1 MTYPTD
7 ISPTDISRRRLL
19 GLSLGLGAAAALG
32 LAGCGGS
39 DQPTASTG
47 NGNGGKDYTGPKV
60 QLNLWNGFTG
70 GDGDIFKKLVDQF
83 NGEHANIAISVA
95 TYKWEDYYAKLPGA
109 VSSGNGPDVAVMHID
124 MLATF
129 AARRVI
135 QPIDDVASALG
146 LSEADFATTVWK
158 GGLYQGKRY
167 GIPLDMHPVGLYYNK
182 ALLQKAGLDPN
193 KPPQNRAD
201 LEAALA
207 ELKKAG
213 IQGFWVSPFQFTGGM
228 TAYSLVYQFGG
239 ALYNADATKAT
250 FNSDQAVEAVT
261 WLTGLISA
269 GHSPTNVGQDAD
281 YLALKSG
288 KNAFNV
294 NGIWQVNDLKKS
306 PDVQWGVAPL
316 PQIGTKK
323 AVWAN
328 SHNFTIV
335 QQRNVEQNKVSG
347 AKVFI
352 NWLSQHSLD
361 WAAGG
366 QVPARNSVRDDPKFK
381 DLAEMNTLAA
391 ELPDAAFPPAAPGIG
406 DVTKL
411 FYDAVNEAVLGKKQ
425 PKQALDDGVAKADKL
440 LEDNRKK
447 YGS

>member
-1 MTYPTD
+1 MT
-7 ISPTDISRRRLL
+7 RRHVL
-19 GLSLGLGAAAALG
+19 GLGAGLGAAAALG
-32 LAGCGGS
+32 LAACGDDDSTGS
-39 DQPTASTG
+39 DAS
-47 NGNGGKDYTGPKV
+47 GNGGKDYTGPKV
-60 QLNLWNGFTG
+60 SLNLWNGFTG

-83 NGEHANIAISVA
+83 NGEHANVAVTVA

-109 VSSGNGPDVAVMHID
+109 VSSGNGPDIAVMHID

-129 AARRVI
+129 AARKVI

-146 LSEADFATTVWK
+146 LSESDFAPVVWK
-158 GGLYQGKRY
+158 GGLYGGKRY

-182 ALLQKAGLDPN
+182 ALFSQAGLDPA
-193 KPPQNRAD
+193 KPPATR
-201 LEAALA
+201 A
-207 ELKKAG
+207 ELESALVALKGKG

-239 ALYNADATKAT
+239 SLYNADATKAT
-250 FNSDQAVEAVT
+250 FNTPEAVDAVS
-261 WLTGLISA
+261 WLTKLIA
-269 GHSPTNVGQDAD
+269 DGHSPANVGQDAD
-281 YLALKSG
+281 YLAFKSG

-306 PDVQWGVAPL
+306 PDVQWGVAPV

-335 QQRNVEQNKVSG
+335 QQKKTDANKVAG

-366 QVPARNSVRDDPKFK
+366 QVPARNAVRDDPKFK
-381 DLAEMNTLAA
+381 ELTEISTLAA

-406 DVTKL
+406 DVTAL
-411 FYDAVNEAVLGKKQ
+411 FYTAFNEAVLGKKP

>member
-1 MTYPTD
+1 MTTFN
-7 ISPTDISRRRLL
+7 RRQLL
-19 GLSLGLGAAAALG
+19 GLGLGTAAAVT
-32 LAGCGGS
+32 LAACG
-39 DQPTASTG
+39 DDDTAPAAT
-47 NGNGGKDYTGPKV
+47 GNGGKDYTGPKV
-60 QLNLWNGFTG
+60 SLNLWNGFTG

-83 NGEHANIAISVA
+83 NAEHANIAITVA

-109 VSSGNGPDVAVMHID
+109 VSSGNGPDIAVMHMD

-129 AARRVI
+129 AARKVI
-135 QPIDDVASALG
+135 QPVDDVASALG
-146 LSEADFATTVWK
+146 LSESDFAPTVWK
-158 GGLYQGKRY
+158 GGIYQSKRY
-167 GIPLDMHPVGLYYNK
+167 GIPLDMHPVGMYYNK
-182 ALLQKAGLDPN
+182 TLFQRAGLDPA
-193 KPPQNRAD
+193 KPPTDRAEF
-201 LEAALA
+201 EAALA
-207 ELKKAG
+207 ALKKAG
-213 IQGFWVSPFQFTGGM
+213 IQGFWISPFQFTGGM
-228 TAYSLVYQFGG
+228 TAYSLVHQFGG

-250 FNSDQAVEAVT
+250 FNSDQAVEAVS
-261 WLTGLISA
+261 WLTKLVA
-269 GHSPTNVGQDAD
+269 DGHSPANVGQDAD
-281 YLALKSG
+281 YLALKSNQ
-288 KNAFNV
+288 NAINV

-306 PDVQWGVAPL
+306 PDVQWGVAPV

-335 QQRNVEQNKVSG
+335 QQKNTDANKVAG

-366 QVPARNSVRDDPKFK
+366 QVPARNAVRDDPKFK
-381 DLAEMNTLAA
+381 ELTEVSTLAT

-406 DVTKL
+406 DVTNL
-411 FYDAVNEAVLGKKQ
+411 FYTAFNEAVLGKKS

>member
-1 MTYPTD
+1 MTA
-7 ISPTDISRRRLL
+7 ISRRRVL
-19 GLSLGLGAAAALG
+19 GYGLGLGAAALG
-32 LAGCGGS
+32 LAACG
-39 DQPTASTG
+39 DDANDTPQAA
-47 NGNGGKDYTGPKV
+47 GNGGKDYTGPKV

-83 NGEHANIAISVA
+83 NGEHTNIAITVA

-109 VSSGNGPDVAVMHID
+109 VSSGNGPDIAVMHID

-129 AARRVI
+129 AARKVI

-146 LSEADFATTVWK
+146 LSESDFAPTVWK
-158 GGLYQGKRY
+158 GGIYQDKRY

-182 ALLQKAGLDPN
+182 ALFQQAGLDPA
-193 KPPQNRAD
+193 KPPTNK
-201 LEAALA
+201 A
-207 ELKKAG
+207 ELESALGALKQAG

-239 ALYNADATKAT
+239 SLYNADATKAA
-250 FNSDQAVEAVT
+250 FNSTEAVDAVSWFT
-261 WLTGLISA
+261 KLIA
-269 GHSPTNVGQDAD
+269 DGHSPANVGQDAD

-306 PDVQWGVAPL
+306 PDVQWGVAPV
-316 PQIGTKK
+316 PQLGSKK

-335 QQRNVEQNKVSG
+335 QQKKADANKVAG

-366 QVPARNSVRDDPKFK
+366 QVPARNAVREDPKFK
-381 DLAEMNTLAA
+381 ELAEISTLAA
-391 ELPDAAFPPAAPGIG
+391 ELPDAVFPPAAPGIG
-406 DVTKL
+406 DVTAL
-411 FYDAVNEAVLGKKQ
+411 FYTAFNEAVLGKKT

>member
-1 MTYPTD
+1 MTAL
-7 ISPTDISRRRLL
+7 SRRHI
-19 GLSLGLGAAAALG
+19 LGLGLGGAAALV
-32 LAGCGGS
+32 LAGCGDDETGS
-39 DQPTASTG
+39 PQSA
-47 NGNGGKDYTGPKV
+47 GNGGKDYTGPKV
-60 QLNLWNGFTG
+60 SLNLWNGFTG

-83 NGEHANIAISVA
+83 NTEHANIALTVA

-109 VSSGNGPDVAVMHID
+109 VSSGNGPDIAVMHMD

-129 AARRVI
+129 AARKVI
-135 QPIDDVASALG
+135 QPVDDVATALA
-146 LSEADFATTVWK
+146 LTESDFAATVWK
-158 GGLYQGKRY
+158 GGLYQSKRY

-182 ALLQKAGLDPN
+182 TLLQQAGLDPS
-193 KPPQNRAD
+193 KPPTDRSSF
-201 LEAALA
+201 EAALA
-207 ELKKAG
+207 ALKKAG
-213 IQGFWVSPFQFTGGM
+213 IQGFWISPFQFTGGM
-228 TAYSLVYQFGG
+228 TAYSLVHQFGG

-250 FNSDQAVEAVT
+250 FNSEPAVEAVS
-261 WLTGLISA
+261 WLTKLIA
-269 GHSPTNVGQDAD
+269 DGHSPANVGQDAD

-306 PDVQWGVAPL
+306 PEVQWGVAAV
-316 PQIGTKK
+316 PQIGAKK

-335 QQRNVEQNKVSG
+335 QQKAADANKVAG

-366 QVPARNSVRDDPKFK
+366 QVPARNAVRDDPKFK
-381 DLAEMNTLAA
+381 ELTEINTLAA

-406 DVTKL
+406 DVTNL
-411 FYDAVNEAVLGKKQ
+411 FYTAFNEAVLGKKS